1 MRRLAAIA
9 IGLCALACGHNNE
22 SPTAPGPPSPADVS
36 VTINGIDTG
45 AAFTPNPATLAAGQT
60 IAWKNADIHP
70 QPHRIVAND
79 GSFDTGLI
87 QPGAWSIA
95 VRVTAPGSHVYHD
108 DLHATMVGTIVAK

>member
-9 IGLCALACGHNNE
+9 IALCALSCGSNSE
-22 SPTAPGPPSPADVS
+22 SPTAPGPLSPADVS
-36 VTINGIDTG
+36 VTITGIDTG
-45 AAFTPNPATLAAGQT
+45 AAFSPNPATLAAGQT
-60 IAWKNADIHP
+60 IAWKNADINP

-95 VRVTAPGSHVYHD
+95 VQIATPGSHVYHD
-108 DLHATMVGTIVAK
+108 DFKATMVGTVVVK